1 MPELPEVETV
11 RRGLEPLLLGQHVRK
26 IVVRQPRLRWPI
38 SAELS
43 TKLQGQVIRALERR
57 GKYLLLRVDDGAAIF
72 HLGMSGSLR
81 FFLKPK
87 LAEKHDHVDLVF
99 ASGSI
104 LRLHDPRRFGAL
116 LWANKDPYAHKL
128 LAKLGPEPLLR
139 AFNAKYFH
147 ASLHNRR
154 VAIKQAIMDSH
165 RVVGIGNIYANE
177 ALFMAQIHPE
187 TPSGKLSLDRCDRLV
202 KAIKKVLRRAIKVGG
217 TTLKDFVD
225 GDGQAGYFQ
234 IQLKVYG
241 HAGEPCPQCQTV
253 LQKIVLGGRSTFFCS
268 FCQKK

>member
-1 MPELPEVETV
+1 M
-11 RRGLEPLLLGQHVRK
+11 
-26 IVVRQPRLRWPI
+26 RWPI
-38 SAELS
+38 PANLGP
-43 TKLQGQVIRALERR
+43 KLQGRIVRSFVRR
-57 GKYLLLRVDDGAAIF
+57 GKYLLLGVDEGSAIF

-81 FFLKPK
+81 FVSHPER
-87 LAEKHDHVDLVF
+87 AEKHDHVDLVF
-99 ASGSI
+99 NNGHL

-116 LWANKDPYAHKL
+116 LWAEGDPYQHKL

-139 AFNAKYFH
+139 TFNGAYLH
-147 ASLHNRR
+147 ASLRNRR
-154 VAIKQAIMDSH
+154 LAIKQAIMDSH

-177 ALFMAQIHPE
+177 ALFMAKIHPQ
-187 TPSGKLSLDRCDRLV
+187 TVAGTLSQKRCDSLV

-241 HAGEPCPQCQTV
+241 QAGEACPNCQRP
-253 LQKIVLGGRSTFFCS
+253 LQKIVVGGRSTFFCS
-268 FCQKK
+268 SCQHR